1 MKKYPSL
8 TILAFVI
15 ATTLSCGNDSRNE
28 TNNIPPIPVTI
39 QTVDATS
46 NNPFLTVSGKI
57 QSVNSADLSTRMM
70 GFVHKIHVKVGE
82 KVKKGQL
89 LISINNTD
97 LQAKLAQ
104 VNAGILEATAAYN
117 NAKKDYERFQNL
129 FAENSASQKELDDM
143 TARFEMAKARLEAAN
158 QMKNEVSAQF
168 AYANITAPFSGI
180 VTGKTIDEG
189 SMANPGMPLISMEA
203 PGAFEVQAFV
213 PESEINKIKNG
224 GTVSVFAK
232 SIEKTLQ
239 GTISEV
245 SISAKNTAGQYLVKI
260 ALAPTDIPILAGM
273 FVTVQFP
280 VEKTSLTTSNQ
291 ILVPENALVREGQ
304 LTGLYTLGDGD
315 IAILRWLRVG
325 KNFGEQVEILS
336 GLKTGESY
344 IVSADGKLYNGAKIS
359 VQ

>member
-129 FAENSASQKELDDM
+129 LQKTVPHKKSWM
-143 TARFEMAKARLEAAN
+143 T
-158 QMKNEVSAQF
+158 
-168 AYANITAPFSGI
+168 
-180 VTGKTIDEG
+180 
-189 SMANPGMPLISMEA
+189 
-203 PGAFEVQAFV
+203 
-213 PESEINKIKNG
+213 
-224 GTVSVFAK
+224 
-232 SIEKTLQ
+232 
-239 GTISEV
+239 
-245 SISAKNTAGQYLVKI
+245 
-260 ALAPTDIPILAGM
+260 
-273 FVTVQFP
+273 
-280 VEKTSLTTSNQ
+280 
-291 ILVPENALVREGQ
+291 
-304 LTGLYTLGDGD
+304 
-315 IAILRWLRVG
+315 
-325 KNFGEQVEILS
+325 
-336 GLKTGESY
+336 
-344 IVSADGKLYNGAKIS
+344 
-359 VQ
+359 